1 MTADELSAPLGQER
15 RSKRQRAFPI
25 SASQTLV
32 AALGLLALIFAAW
45 ALIADDPFGGEPV
58 AVAPASL
65 PATAS
70 GKSPEHADADPQA
83 PRTPSRNSHDG
94 QGADQGA
101 DQGANSLAA
110 DPPVNRI
117 VTIIDGTSG
126 KRQEVVIPGAAKGMD
141 RQPARSM
148 R

>member
-94 QGADQGA
+94 QGADQ
-101 DQGANSLAA
+101 DANSPKA